1 MSSYTFQTCKGEAAA
16 GEARGGEVVSE
27 VRGGDGQRGPGRG
40 GPAERAAGQQ
50 VAGDIDAEAGAEGA
64 RRAPQEGTGRK
75 FNWAH
80 RLGRSQKI

>member
-1 MSSYTFQTCKGEAAA
+1 M
-16 GEARGGEVVSE
+16 RGG
-27 VRGGDGQRGPGRG
+27 GGQRGSGRG

-75 FNWAH
+75 FNWAIFWGDF
-80 RLGRSQKI
+80 LGHFGPFLMLTVHGYSSSQRRTFVDIKV